1 MTWILNIGLS
11 DMEGSV
17 AFNDRPIIAESS
29 KQSEESVQAVK
40 QVLSQKNGFI
50 SREDLPD
57 LGVDLQVEL
66 IENGQATNN
75 RFVIQIKSSKTL
87 NRVKID
93 EEELISFTFLTSRLG
108 YLCRHSPGYGLIIIY
123 DDSSGIA
130 YYDFVENI
138 VSRLSSRQNPSEWQ
152 SQEHVNIHIPTCNV
166 LDHDSSKL
174 IHGTMTARF
183 KNHTLLIAQRGF
195 EYNIPI
201 LIPEVEGTSIDF
213 HDPTKVAKLIQDYG
227 ISLFNNRDFDFL
239 LGLIDKLTMHEI
251 ESSLDVRYIVAIAYV
266 ESGKI
271 IDADY
276 HLRKLRAISD
286 GLDKEKV
293 ALLRFYSAKVD
304 FRLGRI
310 DTQEYLLEIQSVMP
324 DMKLP
329 ANRLGMRINI
339 DFLEVGQSFGNKGRE
354 AQEGLLSQLFDT
366 IKLVRES
373 NIELHIKNIL
383 LLYAAGNLYQLGINL
398 LITSITRYRI
408 LEKTFGPPPIYLRI
422 AEAKRV
428 IGVTDAATSIVQDVW
443 STLEEKEKNGRLG
456 AHVHY
461 RLASMFVSFNF
472 NMLMFSNGERDQ
484 ESPEDLYAQRY
495 SSAIVAYNYFIQEL
509 EYDEAYSSLTTADE
523 IGELY
528 KHHFGKAIQGPSAQD
543 LQDRINQ
550 LSKET
555 GREPHHSLVRE
566 YLDEALPEMQKQ
578 NADGFANMTDP
589 EIVRFAETYVA
600 TMGLPHDRVKYII
613 SDSLAIKR
621 FKNAVPDKSAE
632 LLQDLKHASSPRTLY
647 ASPIIHIGRCMH
659 CGFSTKPSTD
669 VDDIIKEYL
678 TTHGQSCRK

>member
-1 MTWILNIGLS
+1 MTIHCEG
-11 DMEGSV
+11 GSV

-29 KQSEESVQAVK
+29 KQSEESVRAVN

-66 IENGQATNN
+66 IEDGQATNN
-75 RFVIQIKSSKTL
+75 RFVVQIKSSKTL
-87 NRVKID
+87 NCVKID

-108 YLCRHSPGYGLIIIY
+108 YLCRHSPGYGLIILY
-123 DDSSGIA
+123 DDSSSIA

-138 VSRLSSRQNPSEWQ
+138 VNRLSSRQNPSEWQ

-174 IHGTMTARF
+174 IHGIMTARF
-183 KNHTLLIAQRGF
+183 KNHSLLIAQRGF

-213 HDPTKVAKLIQDYG
+213 HDPTRVAKLIRDYG
-227 ISLFNNRDFDFL
+227 ISLFNNRDFEFL
-239 LGLIDKLTMHEI
+239 LGLIQKLTIHEI
-251 ESSLDVRYIVAIAYV
+251 ESSLDVRYIVAIAFV

-286 GLDKEKV
+286 GLDKEKA
-293 ALLRFYSAKVD
+293 ALLRLYSAKVD
-304 FRLGRI
+304 FRFGRI
-310 DTQEYLLEIQSVMP
+310 DAQKYLLEIQSIMP

-329 ANRLGMRINI
+329 ANRLSTRINI
-339 DFLEVGQSFGNKGRE
+339 DFLEVGQSFGNRSRE
-354 AQEGLLSQLFDT
+354 THERLLLQLRDT
-366 IKLVRES
+366 IKLVSES
-373 NIELHIKNIL
+373 DIDQYTKNIL

-398 LITSITRYRI
+398 LITSITRFRI
-408 LEKTFGPPPIYLRI
+408 LEKTFGPPPIYLRV
-422 AEAKRV
+422 AEAKQV
-428 IGVTDAATSIVQDVW
+428 IGVIDAATSIVQDVW
-443 STLEEKEKNGRLG
+443 NALEEKERNGRLG

-461 RLASMFVSFNF
+461 RLASMFFSFAF
-472 NMLMFSNGERDQ
+472 NKLMLNNGERDQ
-484 ESPEDLYAQRY
+484 ESTEDLYAQRY
-495 SSAIVAYNYFIQEL
+495 SSAIVAYNYFVQEL
-509 EYDEAYSSLTTADE
+509 EYDEAYSSLATADE

-528 KHHFGKAIQGPSAQD
+528 KYHFGKSIQGPSAQN
-543 LQDRINQ
+543 LQERINQ

-555 GREPHHSLVRE
+555 GREPHHSLVRQ
-566 YLDEALPEMQKQ
+566 YLDETLPEMQKQ
-578 NADGFANMTDP
+578 TANDFANMTDP
-589 EIVRFAETYVA
+589 EIIKFAETYV
-600 TMGLPHDRVKYII
+600 TTIGLPHDRVKYII

-621 FKNAVPDKSAE
+621 FKNAVPDKNAE
-632 LLQDLKHASSPRTLY
+632 LLQDLKHTSSLRTLY
-647 ASPIIHIGRCMH
+647 ASPIIHIARCLH

-678 TTHGQSCRK
+678 TTHGQSCTK